1 MLDSIAFCL
10 AGNYYDAWKLK
21 LKFFRDLL
29 GFVSRIISYVFPKPY
44 PVTINTNSKTPRGR
58 VLFSYLEN
66 PLRWSEDHRGFGGHT
81 NQWESREIVRIFTD
95 LGYQVDAINWSD
107 QEFVPQQSYN
117 VCFDISTNLQRLA
130 PFLDRS
136 AVKILHRTTSDPYY
150 QNRAELARVSA
161 LETRRNANYE
171 PKRHIAFPDL
181 EYKSM
186 QVADVCSLKGNDH
199 TLRTYP
205 QEFRHKIKLL
215 QISGCSLPDDL
226 KKDSDLVPR
235 KREFLWFFGSGVVH
249 KGLDLLL
256 EVFSKRSE
264 FTLNIVGKVDREPDF
279 MNIYHH
285 ELTELPNIR
294 MHGPMRT
301 DSRRFRDIIKDVFCF
316 IAPSCSEGLSPAVVT
331 CMQIGLYPLISC
343 NTGITL
349 PPDAGRYLTECTIPE
364 IENAITEVIR
374 MTASDLQSEIMKS
387 QSYTLRELSRARF
400 REKMENFLLHAL
412 RR

>member
-1 MLDSIAFCL
+1 M
-10 AGNYYDAWKLK
+10 NHDAWRLKLK
-21 LKFFRDLL
+21 LIRDLL
-29 GFVSRIISYVFPKPY
+29 GRASRTISHVVPKPY
-44 PVTINTNSKTPRGR
+44 PVTLNPSSKTPRGR

-95 LGYQVDAINWSD
+95 LGYKVDAINWND
-107 QEFVPQQSYN
+107 KQFVPQQSYN

-130 PFLDRS
+130 PFLDRR
-136 AVKILHRTTSDPYY
+136 AVKILHRTTSDPFY

-161 LETRRNANYE
+161 LEIRRQAHYE
-171 PKRHIAFPDL
+171 PKRRISFPDL
-181 EYKSM
+181 EHKSM
-186 QVADVCSLKGNDH
+186 EIADVCSLKGNSH

-215 QISGCSLPDDL
+215 QISGCSLPENL
-226 KKDSDLVPR
+226 TKDSDFVPR

-256 EVFSKRSE
+256 EVFSKHSE

-279 MNIYHH
+279 MAIYHH
-285 ELTELPNIR
+285 ELTELPNVR

-301 DSRRFRDIIKDVFCF
+301 DSRRFQEIINDVFCF

-331 CMQIGLYPLISC
+331 CMQIGLYPLISR

-349 PPDAGRYLTECTIPE
+349 PPDCGRYLDKGNVPE
-364 IENAITEVIR
+364 IEDAVTEIFK
-374 MTASDLQSEIMKS
+374 MTASDLQSEIRRS
-387 QSYTLRELSRARF
+387 QSYSLSELSRARF
-400 REKMENFLLHAL
+400 REKMEEFLLHAVE
-412 RR
+412 R

>member
-1 MLDSIAFCL
+1 M
-10 AGNYYDAWKLK
+10 
-21 LKFFRDLL
+21 
-29 GFVSRIISYVFPKPY
+29 VPKSY
-44 PVTINTNSKTPRGR
+44 PVTLNPISKIPRGR

-95 LGYQVDAINWSD
+95 LGYQVDAINWND
-107 QEFVPQQSYN
+107 KQFVPQKNYD
-117 VCFDISTNLQRLA
+117 VCFDISINLQRLA
-130 PFLDRS
+130 PFIDRC
-136 AVKILHRTTSDPYY
+136 AIKILHRTTSDPFY

-161 LETRRNANYE
+161 LKIRRQAHYE
-171 PKRHIAFPDL
+171 PKRRISFPDL
-181 EYKSM
+181 EHKSM
-186 QVADVCSLKGNDH
+186 QIADVCSLKGNVH

-205 QEFRHKIKLL
+205 QEFRPKIKLL
-215 QISGCSLPDDL
+215 QISGCSLPKNL
-226 KKDSDLVPR
+226 TKVSDFVPR

-256 EVFSKRSE
+256 EVFSKHSE
-264 FTLNIVGKVDREPDF
+264 FTLNIVGKIDREPDF
-279 MNIYHH
+279 MSIYHH

-301 DSRRFRDIIKDVFCF
+301 DSVRFQEIINDVFCF

-331 CMQIGLYPLISC
+331 CMQIGLYPLISR
-343 NTGITL
+343 NTGVTL
-349 PPDAGRYLTECTIPE
+349 PPDSGRYLNQCTVPE
-364 IENAITEVIR
+364 IENAVTEINR
-374 MTASDLQSEIMKS
+374 MTASDLQSEITRS

-400 REKMENFLLHAL
+400 REKMENFLLHAV

>member
-1 MLDSIAFCL
+1 MLDASPSCL
-10 AGNYYDAWKLK
+10 TGIDHDAWKLK
-21 LKFFRDLL
+21 LKLIRDLL
-29 GFVSRIISYVFPKPY
+29 GLASRTISYVVPKPY
-44 PVTINTNSKTPRGR
+44 PVTINTSSKTPRGR

-95 LGYQVDAINWSD
+95 LGYQLDAINWND
-107 QEFVPQQSYN
+107 KEFVPQQSYN

-136 AVKILHRTTSDPYY
+136 AVKILHRTTSDPFY
-150 QNRAELARVSA
+150 QNRAELDRVSA
-161 LETRRNANYE
+161 LKIRRQSNYE
-171 PKRHIAFPDL
+171 PKRHISFPDL
-181 EYKSM
+181 EHKSL
-186 QVADVCSLKGNDH
+186 QIADVCSLKGNGH

-215 QISGCSLPDDL
+215 QISGCSLPDNL
-226 KKDSDLVPR
+226 KKVSDLVPR

-256 EVFSKRSE
+256 EVFSKHSE

-279 MNIYHH
+279 MTIYHH

-294 MHGPMRT
+294 MHGSMRT
-301 DSRRFRDIIKDVFCF
+301 DSRRFQEIIKDVFCF

-331 CMQIGLYPLISC
+331 CMQLGLYPLISR

-349 PPDAGRYLTECTIPE
+349 PPYCGRYLDKCSVRE
-364 IENAITEVIR
+364 IEGSVTELFQ
-374 MTASDLQSEIMKS
+374 MSASDLMSEIRRS
-387 QSYTLRELSRARF
+387 QSHSLSQLSRATF
-400 REKMENFLLHAL
+400 REKMEDFLLHAVE
-412 RR
+412 R